1 MNPVAV
7 ATAIDILVTTLTK
20 AAELSALIKTARAED
35 RDISPEEWKKLDL
48 DQANAHSKLKESIA
62 QREDE
67 DLINR

>member
-35 RDISPEEWKKLDL
+35 RDISPKEWKKLDL
-48 DQANAHSKLKESIA
+48 DQANAHAALDESIA
-62 QREDE
+62 KRQD
-67 DLINR
+67 DISGD

>member
-1 MNPVAV
+1 MNPIVV
-7 ATAIDILVTTLTK
+7 ATAIDILVTTITK
-20 AAELSALIKTARAED
+20 AAELSALIQKARTEN

-48 DQANAHSKLKESIA
+48 DQANAHSKLKESIE